1 MIMTKNKH
9 LTQEDRII
17 IEQRLV
23 KGESFKSIGRELG
36 KDPTTVSKEI
46 RSHLQFRR
54 SGVWGRTFNDCR
66 TRFGCPVKHLCGK
79 DKCNRLC
86 RSCSSYRCSV
96 LCEDY
101 NQELCEALSK
111 PPYVCNGCESKQ
123 RCTLEKRFYSA
134 TKAQKEYEEVRTES
148 RQGLQLT
155 EEDALRLDGI
165 ISPLLKKGQ
174 SLHHICVNH
183 VDEIMVG
190 ERSLY
195 NYVDSGIFSARNL
208 DMPRVVRMGKRKKK
222 KDGFKI
228 DKKCRIGRTYQD
240 YEAFRAQNP
249 DAMVVEMDSVIG
261 RQGGK
266 VLLTLHFTVP
276 QFMLA
281 FIRDTNNSQSVIDI
295 FDWLWRTLGSD
306 LFCLLFQVVLGDNGS
321 EFTNPQAIEMDP
333 QGEQRTRLFYC
344 DPSAPYQKPAV
355 ENNHALIR
363 RVIPK
368 GTSMDSF
375 DQDDITLM
383 MNHINS
389 YKRANLGNKSS
400 YEVFTGLYGEEA
412 LRKMG
417 AEFIPG
423 DDITLRPYL
432 LQK

>member
-1 MIMTKNKH
+1 
-9 LTQEDRII
+9 
-17 IEQRLV
+17 
-23 KGESFKSIGRELG
+23 
-36 KDPTTVSKEI
+36 
-46 RSHLQFRR
+46 
-54 SGVWGRTFNDCR
+54 
-66 TRFGCPVKHLCGK
+66 
-79 DKCNRLC
+79 
-86 RSCSSYRCSV
+86 
-96 LCEDY
+96 
-101 NQELCEALSK
+101 
-111 PPYVCNGCESKQ
+111 
-123 RCTLEKRFYSA
+123 
-134 TKAQKEYEEVRTES
+134 
-148 RQGLQLT
+148 
-155 EEDALRLDGI
+155 
-165 ISPLLKKGQ
+165 
-174 SLHHICVNH
+174 
-183 VDEIMVG
+183 MVG

-412 LRKMG
+412 LRRMG